1 MKLKKSSAYL
11 SYRIWALEIVSGII
25 LLCLA
30 FWISIHADI
39 SNAAQRLSS
48 TVNYVKE
55 QCNNN
60 QKMELASET
69 KSLMRIMESAEY
81 INWNLASDMEKS
93 GFEEPDQTLLEN
105 YAKESYVTG
114 ILLLSPQGAVEQEY
128 HTDERNVWD
137 LYENIDAEALLDV
150 WNFPEKTYASRVNC
164 EDGSYIDLAAVGRTD
179 RSGILVAY
187 YHTSKEYCR
196 IFVNSMEQLLT
207 GYSVKHDGTI
217 VISNGEEIVASNDSR
232 LVGVSMDDN
241 EILRTIRRRAEG
253 SKLVRVRDGGDTGG
267 RSFGLMEQSRNYY
280 IYAYMPER
288 GVFNKTPQNMLF
300 VALTYLLV
308 LIIINMVRW
317 QTEKKYQKQKLQIQ
331 QEYAQRLENKNLQLE
346 ESVKRETKANSAKT
360 DFLARM
366 THDIRTPLNGIIGL
380 LKMEEIHPDDLEL
393 LHANREKMLVSADH
407 LLSLINDML
416 QMSKLENNEI
426 VLAQDAMDLNALLMD
441 VVTIVEQRAA
451 DAGITLEYD
460 KASDKILYPYVYGS
474 PLHVRQIFLNIYG
487 NCIKYNR
494 IGGKVITHLDYL
506 GTADGMVHYRWVI
519 SDTGIGMSEN
529 FLEHIYEPFV
539 QEHSDARSVYHGTG
553 LGMAIVKRLIDEMN
567 GTIQVTSQEGKGST
581 FVVVLPFKIAEKE
594 KVVQPEA
601 ATGEASIRGLHLL
614 LAEDNELNA
623 EIAARLLNDEGA
635 TVQVVRD
642 GQQAIDAFASR
653 PQGTYDAILMDIMM
667 PKIDGYTATRVI
679 RSTNRQDAKAIPIIA
694 MTAHVFDEDVKQCLE
709 AGMNAHL
716 PKPLQMET
724 VGSTIARLCKRKK

>member
-1 MKLKKSSAYL
+1 M
-11 SYRIWALEIVSGII
+11 
-25 LLCLA
+25 
-30 FWISIHADI
+30 
-39 SNAAQRLSS
+39 
-48 TVNYVKE
+48 
-55 QCNNN
+55 
-60 QKMELASET
+60 
-69 KSLMRIMESAEY
+69 
-81 INWNLASDMEKS
+81 
-93 GFEEPDQTLLEN
+93 
-105 YAKESYVTG
+105 
-114 ILLLSPQGAVEQEY
+114 EQEY

-150 WNFPEKTYASRVNC
+150 WDFPEKTYASRVNC
-164 EDGSYIDLAAVGRTD
+164 EDGSVIDLAAVGRTD
-179 RSGILVAY
+179 RSGIIVAC
-187 YHTSKEYCR
+187 YHTSKEYCH
-196 IFVNSMEQLLT
+196 IFVNSMEQFLA

-232 LVGVSMDDN
+232 LVGTSMDNN

-253 SKLVRVRDGGDTGG
+253 SKLVHVRDGGDTGG

-288 GVFNKTPQNMLF
+288 EVFNKTPQNMLF
-300 VALTYLLV
+300 VALAYLLV
-308 LIIINMVRW
+308 LIIVNMVRW
-317 QTEKKYQKQKLQIQ
+317 QTEQKYQKQKLQIQ

-346 ESVKRETKANSAKT
+346 ESVKREIKANSAKT

-416 QMSKLENNEI
+416 QMSKLENDEI
-426 VLAQDAMDLNALLMD
+426 VLTQDAMDLNALLMD

-460 KASDKILYPYVYGS
+460 KASDKVLYPYVYGS

-506 GTADGMVHYRWVI
+506 GAADGMVHYRWMI

-529 FLEHIYEPFV
+529 FLEHIFEPFV
-539 QEHSDARSVYHGTG
+539 QEHSDARSVYHGIG
-553 LGMAIVKRLIDEMN
+553 LGMAIVKRLIDKMN

-594 KVVQPEA
+594 KVVQPET
-601 ATGEASIRGLHLL
+601 ATGETSIRGLHIL

-716 PKPLQMET
+716 PKPLQMEK
-724 VGSTIARLCKRKK
+724 VVSTIARLCKRK